1 MLDKYKKYAKINIIS
16 LFFIAFS
23 FMSVTL
29 AWFAYS
35 GLTDVSTE
43 IGVKAWY
50 IKFDKKLDS
59 SNIVIS
65 LNDVYPGM
73 ETKSER
79 VKISNLGD
87 SDAQISYSILSA
99 RLLNENLEQ
108 EITDPKEL
116 EDKLSHDLPF
126 HINMNLSKD
135 YALSGGDESEFVVS
149 ISWPLDSNQD
159 DKDSEWGSESYK
171 YMEEQLKLPVEERE
185 SQIKIEISLK
195 AEQYIG
201 DSTSSDSN
209 YNLGNMILYDIST
222 GKKCNVLSTTC
233 IKTYVLDSASK
244 LSNSNVTLLPDLLG
258 SYEKNIFDNYNASLT
273 SITSNALEAGQV
285 LNIPVDPA
293 VTYTVKEGDSLYSI
307 ATAHNITVDALKSA
321 NNITSNW
328 GVMTRPLVVED
339 LLKVI
344 STDINDSVLVRENLS
359 DDVIGNL
366 NYEGRIEKEINN
378 AITDTGY
385 YKFLNEKFPF
395 IVSSKCYWINS
406 NYNEEYGFALT
417 KIDDTYSKMYN
428 EDKQTQCEIVPV
440 IIASKATLES

>member
-366 NYEGRIEKEINN
+366 NYEGRIEKEINK

>member
-43 IGVKAWY
+43 IGVKAWN
-50 IKFDKKLDS
+50 IKFDKRIDS
-59 SNIVIS
+59 SDIVIS
-65 LNDVYPGM
+65 LDDVYPGM

-99 RLLNENLEQ
+99 RLLNENLEE
-108 EITDPKEL
+108 EITDPSRL
-116 EDKLSHDLPF
+116 EDALSHDFPF
-126 HINMNLSKD
+126 HININLSKD

-171 YMEEQLKLPVEERE
+171 YMEEQLKLPKEERE
-185 SQIKIEISLK
+185 AQIKIVISLK

-209 YNLGNMILYDIST
+209 YNLGDMILYDITS
-222 GKKCNVLSTTC
+222 GKRCNALSTTC
-233 IKTYVLDSASK
+233 IKTYVIDKMSK
-244 LSNSNVTLLPDLLG
+244 LSDSNVTLLPDLLN
-258 SYEKNIFDNYNASLT
+258 SYEKNTFDNYNASLT
-273 SITSNALEAGQV
+273 NITSNVLEVGKI
-285 LNIPVDPA
+285 LYIPVDPV

-307 ATAHNITVDALKSA
+307 AISHNITVDDLKSA
-321 NNITSNW
+321 NNITSKW
-328 GVMTRPLVVED
+328 GVMTRPLVVDD

-344 STDINDSVLVRENLS
+344 SSDITDSVLVREKLS
-359 DDVIGNL
+359 DAVIGNL
-366 NYEGRIEKEINN
+366 SYEGRIENELNK
-378 AITDTGY
+378 AIADTGY

-395 IVSSKCYWINS
+395 FVSSKCYWINS

-417 KIDDTYSKMYN
+417 KMDDTYSKIYN
-428 EDKQTQCEIVPV
+428 ENKKTQCEIVPV
-440 IIASKATLES
+440 IIASKATLEI